1 MPVLTY
7 FKAIWSKM
15 MKYILGM
22 TTALVLASSAAY
34 AQYTGP
40 VEKNAK
46 TQANHVA
53 TSVKEIQANPKDD
66 QKVILEGTL
75 LKKIGDDEY
84 RFSDGTGEITVEIDE
99 DDFPKTPVG
108 AETKLKIHG
117 EVDTHLLKA
126 ADIEA
131 DSVTVVK

>member
-1 MPVLTY
+1 
-7 FKAIWSKM
+7 
-15 MKYILGM
+15 MKHLLGM
-22 TTALVLASSAAY
+22 TTALILASGAAY

-46 TQANHVA
+46 TAASHVA
-53 TSVKEIQANPKDD
+53 TTVKEVLANPKDD

-75 LKKIGDDEY
+75 VKKISDDEY

-99 DDFPKTPVG
+99 DDFPKEAVG
-108 AETKLKIHG
+108 ADTKVKIEG
-117 EVDTHLLKA
+117 EVDTHLLKD

-131 DSVTVVK
+131 ERVTVVK